1 VPQPT
6 NTPNPG
12 PTRTPQPTSTP
23 NPGGGRELL
32 VFDLDRK
39 VTEADRGFPHDT
51 PPIAN
56 GNWIVPVNYAAGTL
70 YYRIEVRSQP
80 VPQDMR
86 IQFCFWQEK
95 NGSNFGL
102 ENCGPTQRVRGTSG
116 TVETWSV
123 PVRDMWK
130 LNGKSIEWNRPRFRN
145 GMAIKNK
152 NGDPVS
158 NFQGWNWNGE
168 DPKKW
173 YPLDISFKVV
183 VVANGAQFSGWENY
197 TDLEP

>member
-1 VPQPT
+1 M
-6 NTPNPG
+6 
-12 PTRTPQPTSTP
+12 
-23 NPGGGRELL
+23 
-32 VFDLDRK
+32 
-39 VTEADRGFPHDT
+39 
-51 PPIAN
+51 AN
-56 GNWIVPVNYAAGTL
+56 GNWITPVNYADGTL
-70 YYRIEVRSQP
+70 YYRIEVHSQP
-80 VPQDMR
+80 VPQDML

-95 NGSNFGL
+95 NGYNFEL
-102 ENCGPTQRVRGTSG
+102 ENCGPMQRVRGTSG

-123 PVRDMWK
+123 KVRDMWK
-130 LNGKSIEWNRPRFRN
+130 LNGKSIEWNRARFRN

-173 YPLDISFKVV
+173 YPLDIRFKVV